1 MLGEDE
7 EMPVLEILEGGA
19 ETDCKKMLPM
29 LPIKN
34 IRTSGPCCR
43 SLCLGSA
50 EARVDG
56 IVVRPLRASELPE
69 TNSLHRDHV
78 SAVSIHSNRTVTLF
92 AVEYLGFR
100 V

>member
-19 ETDCKKMLPM
+19 ETDCKKILPM

-50 EARVDG
+50 EARV
-56 IVVRPLRASELPE
+56 
-69 TNSLHRDHV
+69 N
-78 SAVSIHSNRTVTLF
+78 
-92 AVEYLGFR
+92 
-100 V
+100 